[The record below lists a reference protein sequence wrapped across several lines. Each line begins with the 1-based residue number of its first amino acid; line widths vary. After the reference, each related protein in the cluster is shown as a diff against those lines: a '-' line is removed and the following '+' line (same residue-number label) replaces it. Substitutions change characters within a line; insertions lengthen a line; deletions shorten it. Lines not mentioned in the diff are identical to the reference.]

1 MLAGKTRGQSTK
13 DTDLKAVY
21 LYNFSKNIY
30 WSNEDEFNT
39 FSICIVGHDTALVKR
54 MQFIANSMAHQGK
67 PINVLHTNSPEEIPP
82 CQMIFVDEKFNFYM
96 ERISERIK
104 GKVTLLVTQN
114 MKAPH
119 LTMIN
124 LITPNKTNAKLSFEI
139 NKARINSE
147 GLTISSKLLLLGGN
161 IMDIQQLYRKAE
173 EQLIESHQI
182 VLELRDEIRDHE
194 RKIGELNQSITK
206 RKAEIA
212 NQKLLIGKQND
223 IIARQIRELDQQEAF
238 LDSQIVK
245 IDAQEDKIQLLDQN
259 IRLKDYLLQSKISEL
274 DKKEALIDNYDSL
287 IFSRENQLFS
297 HEKKI
302 NEQEA
307 ILEEQMTQINKQKA
321 ILYLSLGIAGLFL
334 IVIFFI
340 YSLFNVKRKANIELE
355 HKNEAIEEQ
364 KEKINHQKEEI
375 KKKHDQVQAQNIEI
389 ATKNRQLEDIK
400 DNLELLVKERTA
412 DLEKAKL
419 KAEESSRLKSSFLA
433 NMSHEIRTPMNAIIG
448 FSSLITSDEIPNNK
462 KKQYYKHITNGTST
476 LLHLIDDILDISLI
490 ESGQIN
496 LMKSELA
503 VKELTGEL
511 NLHYR
516 SQLISLNKNNIKLIY
531 KPTQAQDP
539 YLHTDPARL
548 KQIITNLMDN
558 AVKYTDEGSITL
570 GYELLENNTIRF
582 YVEDTG
588 PGIDDKNKE
597 YIFNRF
603 TKIEE
608 DKTKLKRGVG
618 LGLSISKNLSQL
630 MGGNLWYKSTP
641 GKGSVF
647 YLEIPGYYFKN
658 EEIEADEEKKLP
670 GIYPNFSKF
679 HLLIAEDEDTNYF
692 LLLELLKKTGIKT
705 DRAIDGNEAVEKA
718 LKNGYDIILMD
729 IKLPGISG
737 IEATRK
743 IKKSKSIPVI
753 AQTAYAMSSEKKEIL
768 AAGCD
773 AYLSKPIEFDKLMDQ
788 LGRFLL
794 P

>member
-67 PINVLHTNSPEEIPP
+67 PINVLHTNSLEEIPP

-321 ILYLSLGIAGLFL
+321 ILYLSLGI
-334 IVIFFI
+334 
-340 YSLFNVKRKANIELE
+340 
-355 HKNEAIEEQ
+355 
-364 KEKINHQKEEI
+364 
-375 KKKHDQVQAQNIEI
+375 
-389 ATKNRQLEDIK
+389 
-400 DNLELLVKERTA
+400 
-412 DLEKAKL
+412 
-419 KAEESSRLKSSFLA
+419 
-433 NMSHEIRTPMNAIIG
+433 
-448 FSSLITSDEIPNNK
+448 
-462 KKQYYKHITNGTST
+462 
-476 LLHLIDDILDISLI
+476 
-490 ESGQIN
+490 
-496 LMKSELA
+496 
-503 VKELTGEL
+503 
-511 NLHYR
+511 
-516 SQLISLNKNNIKLIY
+516 
-531 KPTQAQDP
+531 
-539 YLHTDPARL
+539 
-548 KQIITNLMDN
+548 
-558 AVKYTDEGSITL
+558 
-570 GYELLENNTIRF
+570 
-582 YVEDTG
+582 
-588 PGIDDKNKE
+588 
-597 YIFNRF
+597 
-603 TKIEE
+603 
-608 DKTKLKRGVG
+608 
-618 LGLSISKNLSQL
+618 
-630 MGGNLWYKSTP
+630 
-641 GKGSVF
+641 
-647 YLEIPGYYFKN
+647 
-658 EEIEADEEKKLP
+658 
-670 GIYPNFSKF
+670 
-679 HLLIAEDEDTNYF
+679 
-692 LLLELLKKTGIKT
+692 
-705 DRAIDGNEAVEKA
+705 
-718 LKNGYDIILMD
+718 
-729 IKLPGISG
+729 
-737 IEATRK
+737 
-743 IKKSKSIPVI
+743 
-753 AQTAYAMSSEKKEIL
+753 
-768 AAGCD
+768 
-773 AYLSKPIEFDKLMDQ
+773 
-788 LGRFLL
+788 
-794 P
+794 